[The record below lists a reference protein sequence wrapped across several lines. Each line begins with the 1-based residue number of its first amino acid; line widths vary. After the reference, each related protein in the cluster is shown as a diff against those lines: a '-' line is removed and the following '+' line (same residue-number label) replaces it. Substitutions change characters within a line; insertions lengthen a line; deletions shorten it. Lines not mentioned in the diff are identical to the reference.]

1 MPNLQ
6 NNKRE
11 YIEEWNFK
19 EFSMSEYIHTIHSYP
34 AMMMPRIARNF
45 IQQYASKDSVIL
57 DPYMGSG
64 TTLLEG
70 VVENVQKVI
79 GFDLNPLAVLITTAK
94 TTKFDLNE
102 IKKEI
107 DNLDYNL
114 SKLVVYSRP
123 TFSILESWFK
133 EDTIEDLSKLKT
145 IINSIENDQT
155 RLFFMLVF
163 SETVRFVSLTRNGE
177 FKLYRIAESK
187 RASHNPDTIDIFF
200 QKLILTYETI
210 KDFYENTNFLESN
223 TEIQITN
230 DALINSNIEPNSIDL
245 VVTSPP
251 YGDSGTTVA
260 YGQFS
265 RLANEWLDF
274 PDPIKLDS
282 KLMGGTRIKDEIK
295 FDIPELDNAV
305 TKIKELETEK
315 KSKRIPSVISFYKD
329 YEESIKKVSE
339 VVKPNGTVIYV
350 VGNRRVRNVELPTDI
365 ITARMFEKFGFS
377 HEKTIV
383 RDIINK
389 RMPNK
394 TSPSNNSGD
403 KVKTMTSEYIVIL
416 HKN

>member
-6 NNKRE
+6 NNKRI
-11 YIEEWNFK
+11 YDKEWNF
-19 EFSMSEYIHTIHSYP
+19 EDFSMSEYTHTIHSYP

-45 IQQYASKDSVIL
+45 IQQYSSKNSVIL

-79 GFDLNPLAVLITTAK
+79 GFDLNPLAVLIATAK
-94 TTKFDLNE
+94 ITKFDLNE
-102 IKKEI
+102 IKNEI

-114 SKLVVYSRP
+114 SKLVSYSRP
-123 TFSILESWFK
+123 TFNILDSWFT
-133 EDTIEDLSKLKT
+133 EDSIEDLSKLKT
-145 IINSIENDQT
+145 VINSIKSEQT
-155 RLFFMLVF
+155 KLFFKLAF
-163 SETVRFVSLTRNGE
+163 SETVRSVSYTRNGE

-187 RASHNPDTIDIFF
+187 RASHNPDVIGTFF
-200 QKLILTYETI
+200 QKLMSTYKTVKE
-210 KDFYENTNFLESN
+210 FYNNTNFLESN

-230 DALINSNIEPNSIDL
+230 DALTNSDIEANSVDL

-274 PDPIKLDS
+274 PDPIKVDS

-295 FDIPELDNAV
+295 FDILELDN
-305 TKIKELETEK
+305 TISQIKELEAEEK
-315 KSKRIPSVISFYKD
+315 TKRVPSVISFYKD
-329 YEESIKKVSE
+329 YEESIKRVAE
-339 VVKPNGTVIYV
+339 VVKPNGTVVYV

-365 ITARMFEKFGFS
+365 ITAKMFEKLGFT

-389 RMPNK
+389 RMPSK
-394 TSPSNNSGD
+394 TSPSNNRGQKTS
-403 KVKTMTSEYIVIL
+403 TMTYEYIVVL
-416 HKN
+416 HKK

>member
-45 IQQYASKDSVIL
+45 IHQYASKNSVIL

-70 VVENVQKVI
+70 MVENVKKVI
-79 GFDLNPLAVLITTAK
+79 GFDLNPLAVLIATVK
-94 TTKFDLNE
+94 TTKFDLDE

-114 SKLVVYSRP
+114 SKLVDYNRP

-187 RASHNPDTIDIFF
+187 RGSHNPDTINIFF

-305 TKIKELETEK
+305 TKIKEIEAEK
-315 KSKRIPSVISFYKD
+315 KTKRAPSVISFYKD

-365 ITARMFEKFGFS
+365 ITAKMFERLGFT

-389 RMPNK
+389 RMPSK
-394 TSPSNNSGD
+394 TSPSNNRGQKTS
-403 KVKTMTSEYIVIL
+403 TMTYEYIVVL
-416 HKN
+416 HKK

>member
-34 AMMMPRIARNF
+34 AMMMPKIARNF

-114 SKLVVYSRP
+114 SKLVIYSRP

-274 PDPIKLDS
+274 PDPIKVDK
-282 KLMGGTRIKDEIK
+282 KLMGGIRIKEEIN
-295 FDIPELDNAV
+295 FEIPELDDAIAL
-305 TKIKELETEK
+305 IKKNESEQAT
-315 KSKRIPSVISFYKD
+315 KRIPSVISFYKD
-329 YEESIKKVSE
+329 YEESIRKVAE
-339 VVKPNGTVIYV
+339 VVRPKGTVIYV
-350 VGNRRVRNVELPTDI
+350 VGNRRVRDVELPTDI
-365 ITARMFEKFGFS
+365 ITAKMFEKFGFS

-394 TSPSNNSGD
+394 TSPSNNRGD

>member
-1 MPNLQ
+1 MPNIQ

-11 YIEEWNFK
+11 YNKDWNF
-19 EFSMSEYIHTIHSYP
+19 EDFSMSEYIHTIHSYP

-45 IQQYASKDSVIL
+45 IQKYASEESTVL

-70 VVENVQKVI
+70 MVEGVQKVI
-79 GFDLNPLAVLITTAK
+79 GFDLNPLAVLIASAK
-94 TTKFDLNE
+94 TSKFDLKE

-107 DNLDYNL
+107 DNLNYNL
-114 SKLVVYSRP
+114 SILTDYDRP
-123 TFSILESWFK
+123 TFKILETWFK
-133 EDTIEDLSKLKT
+133 EESIDALAQLKS
-145 IINSIENDQT
+145 IINNIDNKQT
-155 RLFFMLVF
+155 KLFFTVVF
-163 SETVRFVSLTRNGE
+163 SETVRLVSLTRNGE

-187 RASHNPDTIDIFF
+187 RESHNPNVIDIFK
-200 QKLILTYETI
+200 QKLLSTYKTIEKFYKESEFLKSQTEVEIINNALT
-210 KDFYENTNFLESN
+210 
-223 TEIQITN
+223 
-230 DALINSNIEPNSIDL
+230 NSNIEPNTIDL

-274 PDPIKLDS
+274 PDPIKVDK
-282 KLMGGTRIKDEIK
+282 KLMGGIRIKEEIN
-295 FDIPELDNAV
+295 FEIPELDDAIAL
-305 TKIKELETEK
+305 IKKNESEQAT
-315 KSKRIPSVISFYKD
+315 KRIPSVISFYKD
-329 YEESIKKVSE
+329 YEESIRKVAE
-339 VVKPNGTVIYV
+339 VVRPKGTVIYV
-350 VGNRRVRNVELPTDI
+350 VGNRRVRDVELPTDI
-365 ITARMFEKFGFS
+365 ITAKMFEKFGFS

-394 TSPSNNSGD
+394 TSPSNNRGD

>member
-45 IQQYASKDSVIL
+45 IHQYASKNSVIL

-70 VVENVQKVI
+70 MVENVKKVI
-79 GFDLNPLAVLITTAK
+79 GFDLNPLAVLIATVK
-94 TTKFDLNE
+94 TTKFDLDE

-107 DNLDYNL
+107 HNLDYNL
-114 SKLVVYSRP
+114 SKLVDYNRP

-187 RASHNPDTIDIFF
+187 RGSHNPDTINIFF

-282 KLMGGTRIKDEIK
+282 KLMGGTKIKDEIK

-305 TKIKELETEK
+305 TKIKEIEAEEK
-315 KSKRIPSVISFYKD
+315 TKRAPSVISFYKD

-339 VVKPNGTVIYV
+339 VVKTNGTVIYV

-365 ITARMFEKFGFS
+365 ITAKMFERLGFT

-389 RMPNK
+389 RMPSK
-394 TSPSNNSGD
+394 TSPSNNRGQKTS
-403 KVKTMTSEYIVIL
+403 TMTYEYIVVL
-416 HKN
+416 HKK

>member
-1 MPNLQ
+1 MPNKQ
-6 NNKRE
+6 NNKRK
-11 YIEEWNFK
+11 YDKEWNF
-19 EFSMSEYIHTIHSYP
+19 EDFSMSEYTHTIHSYP

-45 IQQYASKDSVIL
+45 IHQYASKNSVIL

-70 VVENVQKVI
+70 MVENVKKVI
-79 GFDLNPLAVLITTAK
+79 GFDLNPLAVLIATVK
-94 TTKFDLNE
+94 TTKFDLDE

-114 SKLVVYSRP
+114 SKLVDYARP

-187 RASHNPDTIDIFF
+187 RGSHNPDTIDIFF
-200 QKLILTYETI
+200 QKLNLTYETI

-230 DALINSNIEPNSIDL
+230 DALINSDIEPNSIDL

-282 KLMGGTRIKDEIK
+282 KLMGGARIKDEIK

-305 TKIKELETEK
+305 AKIKELEAEE
-315 KSKRIPSVISFYKD
+315 KSKRVPSVISFYKD

-365 ITARMFEKFGFS
+365 ITAKMFERLGFT

-394 TSPSNNSGD
+394 TSPSNNRGQKTS
-403 KVKTMTSEYIVIL
+403 TMTFEYIVVL